1 MPLLDKACCFINSWE
16 VPKNKKILIISSVET
31 LIKDMVAS
39 GCNRFI
45 SPFCSNADMLCAKV
59 VSRMKLTYPNII
71 LEAWIP
77 SRNFLKENDDD
88 FMLMMQ
94 ECDIINIEHER
105 FDKRLYNKSF
115 RDMIDVSYALISVFD
130 GNIDTE
136 TYRNLKYAYENNKK
150 IKVIEI

>member
-1 MPLLDKACCFINSWE
+1 MPLLDKACCFVNSWE
-16 VPKNKKILIISSVET
+16 VPKNKRVLIISSVET

-45 SPFCSNADMLCAKV
+45 SPFCSNTDILCAKV
-59 VSRMKLTYPNII
+59 VSRMKLKYPNII